1 MFKDFAKRRCSSA
14 VAKRSV
20 QVCAVRVLP
29 FVARLLAAWR
39 LCCVCALCSDA
50 AQVCFPQRY
59 SKCVAKVFDSCY
71 DSKSPYEDADAA
83 AAKAAA
89 GPADAQPVAVPMP
102 APPTAQAASPCS
114 ALARRLTTQYQHV
127 DHTPRRANVP
137 VALASTGAL
146 YWRGDS
152 STGSFVRRQHST

>member
-1 MFKDFAKRRCSSA
+1 MLIRCREALCSGVCREGA
-14 VAKRSV
+14 PIRS
-20 QVCAVRVLP
+20 QA
-29 FVARLLAAWR
+29 ARCMALM
-39 LCCVCALCSDA
+39 LCVCSDA

-127 DHTPRRANVP
+127 DHAPRRANVP